1 MFKKVVFWKVLKR
14 SRCALLKELSTGRL
28 GILIAWDVPRSTASK
43 SMRVERGGRE
53 FVLQRPRHRSRW
65 ATTTTCFYCWRPL
78 GIRHSRQK
86 AEPSLSLFPI
96 LYISNIH
103 DPSLPLSPLVGP
115 LAPLMVRKEP
125 LYYTLYIYCCWRSP
139 LVLPQPSFLS
149 FSPQKSMFSTYIGCP
164 EKIGTDL
171 LPYIVLYVGISL
183 DSLSNCT
190 TYKCVGVQMPFRPCY
205 LWDTRNKYYICS
217 NYDLIYMKFCFEVV
231 CIIHVNSIVALSF
244 MKSELYPLCT
254 TYCCKIQI

>member
-86 AEPSLSLFPI
+86 AEPSLSL
-96 LYISNIH
+96 S
-103 DPSLPLSPLVGP
+103 S
-115 LAPLMVRKEP
+115 
-125 LYYTLYIYCCWRSP
+125 LYYIYPTFTTPRRPPRPSYGTKGTTILHTIYIYCCWRSP

-190 TYKCVGVQMPFRPCY
+190 T
-205 LWDTRNKYYICS
+205 
-217 NYDLIYMKFCFEVV
+217 
-231 CIIHVNSIVALSF
+231 
-244 MKSELYPLCT
+244 
-254 TYCCKIQI
+254 

>member
-1 MFKKVVFWKVLKR
+1 MYFEKCWSAADAHYWKNYLRADLGSLSHETSLARRPPKAWELREGGGNSSSNDLVIVVVERRRRLAFTAEGHLVYATADKKR
-14 SRCALLKELSTGRL
+14 SPLSLSSLYYIYPTFTTPPSPLST
-28 GILIAWDVPRSTASK
+28 
-43 SMRVERGGRE
+43 
-53 FVLQRPRHRSRW
+53 
-65 ATTTTCFYCWRPL
+65 
-78 GIRHSRQK
+78 
-86 AEPSLSLFPI
+86 
-96 LYISNIH
+96 
-103 DPSLPLSPLVGP
+103 LVGP

-125 LYYTLYIYCCWRSP
+125 LYYTLYIYIYCCWRSP

-190 TYKCVGVQMPFRPCY
+190 TYKCVGVQMPFRPCH

-217 NYDLIYMKFCFEVV
+217 DYDLIYMKFCFEVV
-231 CIIHVNSIVALSF
+231 CIIHVSSTIVALSF
-244 MKSELYPLCT
+244 MKSKLYPLCF
-254 TYCCKIQI
+254 TYCWKIQI

>member
-1 MFKKVVFWKVLKR
+1 MREGGGNSSSNDLVIVVVERRRRLAFTAEGHLVYATADKKR
-14 SRCALLKELSTGRL
+14 S
-28 GILIAWDVPRSTASK
+28 
-43 SMRVERGGRE
+43 
-53 FVLQRPRHRSRW
+53 
-65 ATTTTCFYCWRPL
+65 PL
-78 GIRHSRQK
+78 
-86 AEPSLSLFPI
+86 SLS
-96 LYISNIH
+96 S
-103 DPSLPLSPLVGP
+103 LVGP

-190 TYKCVGVQMPFRPCY
+190 TYRCVGVQMPFRPCY
-205 LWDTRNKYYICS
+205 L
-217 NYDLIYMKFCFEVV
+217 
-231 CIIHVNSIVALSF
+231 
-244 MKSELYPLCT
+244 
-254 TYCCKIQI
+254 

>member
-86 AEPSLSLFPI
+86 AEPSLSLSS
-96 LYISNIH
+96 LYYIYPTFTTP
-103 DPSLPLSPLVGP
+103 PSPLSPLVGP

-125 LYYTLYIYCCWRSP
+125 LYYTLYIYTAVGARRWFFLSRVFSLSRPKKAC
-139 LVLPQPSFLS
+139 LVLIS
-149 FSPQKSMFSTYIGCP
+149 G
-164 EKIGTDL
+164 
-171 LPYIVLYVGISL
+171 VLKKLV
-183 DSLSNCT
+183 
-190 TYKCVGVQMPFRPCY
+190 
-205 LWDTRNKYYICS
+205 
-217 NYDLIYMKFCFEVV
+217 LIYCL
-231 CIIHVNSIVALSF
+231 I
-244 MKSELYPLCT
+244 
-254 TYCCKIQI
+254 

>member
-86 AEPSLSLFPI
+86 AEPSLSLPYTI
-96 LYISNIH
+96 YIQHSR
-103 DPSLPLSPLVGP
+103 PLVGP

-171 LPYIVLYVGISL
+171 LPYIVLYVGIFYWIHCLTVLHIDAWVFRCLL
-183 DSLSNCT
+183 D
-190 TYKCVGVQMPFRPCY
+190 PA
-205 LWDTRNKYYICS
+205 
-217 NYDLIYMKFCFEVV
+217 IYETQEIN
-231 CIIHVNSIVALSF
+231 IIFAAI
-244 MKSELYPLCT
+244 M
-254 TYCCKIQI
+254 I

>member
-86 AEPSLSLFPI
+86 AEPSL
-96 LYISNIH
+96 
-103 DPSLPLSPLVGP
+103 PLSPLVGP

-171 LPYIVLYVGISL
+171 LPYIVLYVGIFYWIHCLTVLHIDAWVFRCLL
-183 DSLSNCT
+183 D
-190 TYKCVGVQMPFRPCY
+190 PA
-205 LWDTRNKYYICS
+205 
-217 NYDLIYMKFCFEVV
+217 IYETQEIN
-231 CIIHVNSIVALSF
+231 IIFAAI
-244 MKSELYPLCT
+244 M
-254 TYCCKIQI
+254 I

>member
-125 LYYTLYIYCCWRSP
+125 LYYTLYIYTAVGARRWFFLSRVFSLSRPKKAC
-139 LVLPQPSFLS
+139 LVLIS
-149 FSPQKSMFSTYIGCP
+149 G
-164 EKIGTDL
+164 
-171 LPYIVLYVGISL
+171 VLKKLV
-183 DSLSNCT
+183 
-190 TYKCVGVQMPFRPCY
+190 
-205 LWDTRNKYYICS
+205 
-217 NYDLIYMKFCFEVV
+217 LIYCL
-231 CIIHVNSIVALSF
+231 I
-244 MKSELYPLCT
+244 
-254 TYCCKIQI
+254 

>member
-1 MFKKVVFWKVLKR
+1 MSQSKADDTMFKKVVFWKVLKR

-86 AEPSLSLFPI
+86 AEPSLSLSLFPI

-103 DPSLPLSPLVGP
+103 DPSLPPQPPSRPPRPSYGTKGTTILHTIYILLLALAVGSSSAEFSLF
-115 LAPLMVRKEP
+115 LAPK
-125 LYYTLYIYCCWRSP
+125 
-139 LVLPQPSFLS
+139 
-149 FSPQKSMFSTYIGCP
+149 K
-164 EKIGTDL
+164 
-171 LPYIVLYVGISL
+171 
-183 DSLSNCT
+183 
-190 TYKCVGVQMPFRPCY
+190 
-205 LWDTRNKYYICS
+205 
-217 NYDLIYMKFCFEVV
+217 
-231 CIIHVNSIVALSF
+231 HV
-244 MKSELYPLCT
+244 
-254 TYCCKIQI
+254 